1 MGYEAEPDSMDLST
15 ATNHFVLNAAL
26 YESTLLDSA
35 SAINTVAV
43 AANPLRKSWLYA
55 MSHLASLT
63 RC

>member
-1 MGYEAEPDSMDLST
+1 MDLST